1 MYLISSPPP
10 PRQQPKPRRVVS
22 RKRRVERCTVGPAGL
37 LGVHCA
43 WKSGQN
49 KTEAREAYSRIRRC
63 TWWLVDGRVPN
74 NLTVGQEGLVGGWE
88 RFRDG
93 LAAGL
98 IR

>member
-1 MYLISSPPP
+1 MYG
-10 PRQQPKPRRVVS
+10 RTS
-22 RKRRVERCTVGPAGL
+22 RSTW
-37 LGVHCA
+37 CA
-43 WKSGQN
+43 WKGWQN
-49 KTEAREAYSRIRRC
+49 KTEAGKGYSRIRRS

-93 LAAGL
+93 SAAGL

>member
-1 MYLISSPPP
+1 MFGRTSGS
-10 PRQQPKPRRVVS
+10 
-22 RKRRVERCTVGPAGL
+22 TW
-37 LGVHCA
+37 CA
-43 WKSGQN
+43 WKGGQN
-49 KTEAREAYSRIRRC
+49 KTEARNAYSRIRRS